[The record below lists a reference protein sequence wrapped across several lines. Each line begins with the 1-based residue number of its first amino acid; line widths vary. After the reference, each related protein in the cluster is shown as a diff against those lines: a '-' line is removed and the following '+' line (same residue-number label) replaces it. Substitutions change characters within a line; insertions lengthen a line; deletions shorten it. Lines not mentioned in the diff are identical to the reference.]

1 MHDAHTTRRAEFK
14 CCVSF
19 DKTPILGPM
28 APVRNARIGRPSK
41 GQRHSFTVKLD
52 MERTAKLTE
61 LLETLGTNGIDYL
74 GPIVEAHLD
83 AIDLDQ
89 LRNQEAL
96 PILRAS

>member
-1 MHDAHTTRRAEFK
+1 
-14 CCVSF
+14 
-19 DKTPILGPM
+19 M
-28 APVRNARIGRPSK
+28 APVRNTRIGRPSK

-61 LLETLGTNGIDYL
+61 LLEILGTNGIDYL

-83 AIDLDQ
+83 AIDLDE
-89 LRNQEAL
+89 LRNQEVL

>member
-1 MHDAHTTRRAEFK
+1 
-14 CCVSF
+14 
-19 DKTPILGPM
+19 M

-52 MERTAKLTE
+52 MERTEKLTE
-61 LLETLGTNGIDYL
+61 ILQILGTNGIDYL

-83 AIDLDQ
+83 AINIDK

>member
-1 MHDAHTTRRAEFK
+1 MHDADPTRRAESK
-14 CCVSF
+14 CRVSF

-83 AIDLDQ
+83 AIDLDE